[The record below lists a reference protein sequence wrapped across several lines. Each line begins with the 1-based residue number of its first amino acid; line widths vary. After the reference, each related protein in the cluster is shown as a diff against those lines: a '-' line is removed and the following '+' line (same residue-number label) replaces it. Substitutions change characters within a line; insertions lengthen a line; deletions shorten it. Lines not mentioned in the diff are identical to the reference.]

1 MVNTE
6 VSKTSN
12 YSSILYAPAI
22 DDSGIPTYTIVMPNY
37 TLRKHIKK
45 VLPKTVFKKIERKGH
60 HAESI
65 LYSAK
70 YGMPA
75 RKMRFIGVTG
85 TNGKTT
91 TTNMIFYILRAAGYK
106 VALFSST
113 SYGYLDDIRDEATHM
128 TTVPSP
134 ILQKRLREFAD
145 KGAEWV
151 VIEMS
156 SHALAQARGWGLPF
170 EIGVMTNVTHEHLDY
185 HGTMERYREDKRQLF
200 KLVAKNRRG
209 FGVVYA
215 EDPSAELFLQ
225 TVPGGASYGVAQ
237 GDMRAS
243 DIVLG
248 RDGASCTA
256 TIDGESYHLQ
266 VNMPGEFN
274 LQNAMA
280 ATLVARHL
288 NISKDIIE
296 SGIASLEGVYCRM
309 MPINEGQPWRAIVDY
324 GGTPDAFEKLFA
336 ALRPTT
342 PGKLVVVFGSP
353 AERDRLKRP
362 IQGEI
367 AARWCDEVII
377 TEEENRHEPGDQILE
392 EIAVGAEQAGKVRGK
407 DLFLIANRDDAIDF
421 AMTRVSSVD
430 DTVVATGKGNEKTI
444 ERGDEKLPWN
454 EPEVMRAA
462 IRKAL

>member
-1 MVNTE
+1 MV
-6 VSKTSN
+6 
-12 YSSILYAPAI
+12 A
-22 DDSGIPTYTIVMPNY
+22 MPNY
-37 TLRKHIKK
+37 TLRAKVKKLIPKK
-45 VLPKTVFKKIERKGH
+45 VFTAVERPGH
-60 HAESI
+60 LAESI
-65 LYSAK
+65 VYSARN
-70 YGMPA
+70 GFA
-75 RKMRFIGVTG
+75 GRRLRFIGVTG

-91 TTNMIFYILRAAGYK
+91 TTNMIFTIMRAAGYK

-113 SYGYLDDIRDEATHM
+113 SYGYMDDIHDEATHM

-134 ILQKRLREFAD
+134 TLQQRLKDFAQQ
-145 KGAEWV
+145 GAEWV

-156 SHALAQARGWGLPF
+156 SHALAQSRGWGLPF

-185 HGTMERYREDKRQLF
+185 HGSMERYREDKRKLF
-200 KLVAKNRRG
+200 KLVAKHPQG

-215 EDPSAELFLQ
+215 EDPSAQLFLS
-225 TVPGGASYGVAQ
+225 TVPTGLSYGVQQ
-237 GDMRAS
+237 GDMRAH
-243 DIVLG
+243 DISVG
-248 RDGASCTA
+248 RDASACTA
-256 TIDGESYHLQ
+256 TIGRDTYHLR

-288 NISKDIIE
+288 GIE
-296 SGIASLEGVYCRM
+296 KRVIEDSLASLEGVYCRM
-309 MPINEGQPWRAIVDY
+309 MAINEGQPWRAIVDY

-367 AARWCDEVII
+367 AARWCDEVIL

-392 EIAVGAEQAGKVRGK
+392 EIAVGAEKAGKVRGK
-407 DLFLIANRDDAIDF
+407 NLFLIANRDDAIDF
-421 AMTRVSSVD
+421 AMTRVGTAD

-444 ERGDEKLPWN
+444 ERGDHKLPWN
-454 EPEVMRAA
+454 EPDVVRQA
-462 IRKAL
+462 IRKALKGVKESASTR

>member
-1 MVNTE
+1 MI
-6 VSKTSN
+6 
-12 YSSILYAPAI
+12 ILKI
-22 DDSGIPTYTIVMPNY
+22 MPNY
-37 TLRKHIKK
+37 TLRKTIKK
-45 VLPKTVFKKIERKGH
+45 ALPKSVFKKVERGGH
-60 HAESI
+60 YAESI
-65 LYSAK
+65 AYSAK
-70 YGMPA
+70 YKFPGRGMH
-75 RKMRFIGVTG
+75 FIGVTG

-91 TTNMIFYILRAAGYK
+91 TTNMIFAIMREAGYK

-134 ILQKRLREFAD
+134 ILQQRLREFAD

-156 SHALAQARGWGLPF
+156 SHALAQSRGWGLPF

-185 HGTMERYREDKRQLF
+185 HGSMERYRDDKRKLF
-200 KLVAKNRRG
+200 QLVAKQPNG

-215 EDPSAELFLQ
+215 EDPSAKLFLE
-225 TVPGGASYGVAQ
+225 TVPSGVSYGVQA
-237 GDMRAS
+237 GDMRAT
-243 DIVLG
+243 DITLG
-248 RDGASCTA
+248 RDSSSCTA
-256 TIDGESYHLQ
+256 TIDGDAYHLN
-266 VNMPGEFN
+266 VKMPGEFN

-280 ATLVARHL
+280 ATLVGRRLGIDKAT
-288 NISKDIIE
+288 IE
-296 SGIASLEGVYCRM
+296 RGIASLEGVYCRM
-309 MPINEGQPWRAIVDY
+309 MPIHEGQPWRAIVDY

-367 AARWCDEVII
+367 AARWCDDVII
-377 TEEENRHEPGDQILE
+377 TEEENRHEDGNQIME
-392 EIAVGAEQAGKVRGK
+392 EIAVGAEKAGKVRGK

-421 AMTRVSSVD
+421 AMTRVKTAD

-444 ERGDEKLPWN
+444 ERGDDKLPWD
-454 EPEVMRAA
+454 EPEVVRAS
-462 IRKAL
+462 IRKVWRA

>member
-1 MVNTE
+1 
-6 VSKTSN
+6 
-12 YSSILYAPAI
+12 
-22 DDSGIPTYTIVMPNY
+22 MPM
-37 TLRKHIKK
+37 TQTRLSLRHTIKK
-45 VLPKTVFKKIERKGH
+45 ALPKSVFKRIERQGH
-60 HAESI
+60 LAESVV
-65 LYSAK
+65 YSAK
-70 YGMPA
+70 YKFPG
-75 RKMRFIGVTG
+75 RGMRFIGVTG

-91 TTNMIFYILRAAGYK
+91 TTNLIFTILRAAGYK

-113 SYGYLDDIRDEATHM
+113 SYGYMDDIREEATHM

-134 ILQKRLREFAD
+134 ILQQRLREFAD
-145 KGAEWV
+145 RGAEWV

-156 SHALAQARGWGLPF
+156 SHALEQARGWGLHF

-185 HGTMERYREDKRQLF
+185 HGSMEKYREDKRKLF
-200 KLVAKNRRG
+200 KLVAKNPHG

-215 EDPSAELFLQ
+215 EDPSAELFLR
-225 TVPGGASYGVAQ
+225 TVPSGVSYGVAV
-237 GDMRAS
+237 GDMRAH
-243 DIVLG
+243 DIQLG
-248 RDGASCTA
+248 RDDVRCTA
-256 TIDGESYHLQ
+256 TISNDTYHLR

-274 LQNAMA
+274 VQNAMA

-288 NISKDIIE
+288 GIDAKTIETAIS
-296 SGIASLEGVYCRM
+296 SLEGVYCRM
-309 MPINEGQPWRAIVDY
+309 MPIREGQPWRALVDY

-377 TEEENRHEPGDQILE
+377 TEEENRHEDGNQIME
-392 EIAVGAEQAGKVRGK
+392 EIAVGAEKAGKVRDK
-407 DLFLIANRDDAIDF
+407 DLFLIAKRDDAIDF
-421 AMTRVSSVD
+421 AMTRVSGSD

-444 ERGDEKLPWN
+444 ERGDDKLPWN
-454 EPEVMRAA
+454 EPEVVRAA
-462 IRKAL
+462 IRKVWKR

>member
-1 MVNTE
+1 MRKLTVQ
-6 VSKTSN
+6 
-12 YSSILYAPAI
+12 AI
-22 DDSGIPTYTIVMPNY
+22 IATMPNY
-37 TLRKHIKK
+37 TLRKQVKKLIPKK
-45 VLPKTVFKKIERKGH
+45 VFKAVERPGH
-60 HAESI
+60 LAESI
-65 LYSAK
+65 VYSARN
-70 YGMPA
+70 GFA
-75 RKMRFIGVTG
+75 GRKMRFIGVTG

-91 TTNMIFYILRAAGYK
+91 TTNMIFAILRAAGYK

-113 SYGYLDDIRDEATHM
+113 TYGYLDDIRDEATHM
-128 TTVPSP
+128 TTVPAP

-156 SHALAQARGWGLPF
+156 SHALAQSRGWGLPF

-185 HGTMERYREDKRQLF
+185 HGSMERYREDKRKLFQLVS
-200 KLVAKNRRG
+200 KSPRG

-215 EDPSAELFLQ
+215 EDPSAELFLS
-225 TVPGGASYGVAQ
+225 TVASGVSYGVTR
-237 GDMRAS
+237 GDMKAS

-248 RDGASCTA
+248 RDSSACTA
-256 TIDGESYHLQ
+256 TIGTDTYHLT

-280 ATLVARHL
+280 AVLVARHL
-288 NISKDIIE
+288 GIE
-296 SGIASLEGVYCRM
+296 TKTIEDGIASLEGVYCRM
-309 MPINEGQPWRAIVDY
+309 MPIREGQPWRAIVDY

-377 TEEENRHEPGDQILE
+377 TEEENRHEPGDTILE
-392 EIAVGAEQAGKVRGK
+392 EIAVGAEKAGKVRGRN
-407 DLFLIANRDDAIDF
+407 LFLIAKRDEAIEF
-421 AMTRVSSVD
+421 AMTRVSTAD
-430 DTVVATGKGNEKTI
+430 DTVVATGKGNEQTI
-444 ERGDEKLPWN
+444 ERGDQKLPWN
-454 EPEVMRAA
+454 EPEVVRTA
-462 IRKAL
+462 IKKALNVQ